1 MARRAKQELEPGVA
15 ALAAADADFARVVA
29 ELGPPPSRK
38 RDPGFGTLLR
48 AIVYQQVST
57 AAGAAIWGRL
67 EAGLGEMHH
76 ASLLRHDDEALRG
89 FGLSRPKVKYA
100 RALATALADGTLD
113 LDGLHT
119 LEDEAAI
126 TALVALP
133 GIGRWTAEVYLLSAL
148 DRPDVMPAADLA
160 LMVAAQH
167 LKGLPERPTAKQM
180 YALSEPWRPW
190 RSVAARLLWHYYR
203 ALKNR
208 DPAP

>member
-1 MARRAKQELEPGVA
+1 MAGRRCKLEPGVA
-15 ALAAADADFARVVA
+15 ALVAADADFARVVA
-29 ELGPPPSRK
+29 AHGPPPSRK

-67 EAGLGEMHH
+67 EAGLGEMLP
-76 ASLLRHDDEALRG
+76 ARLLLHDDDALRA

-100 RALATALADGTLD
+100 RALATALAEGHLD
-113 LDGLHT
+113 LDSLHL

-126 TALVALP
+126 AALVALP
-133 GIGRWTAEVYLLSAL
+133 GIGRWTAEIYLLSAL

-160 LMVAAQH
+160 LMEAARV
-167 LKGLPERPTAKQM
+167 LKGLPARPSAKEM
-180 YALSEPWRPW
+180 AALSEAWRPW

-203 ALKNR
+203 AMKQR

>member
-1 MARRAKQELEPGVA
+1 MA
-15 ALAAADADFARVVA
+15 ALVAADADFARVVA
-29 ELGPPPSRK
+29 DHGPPPSRK

-67 EAGLGEMHH
+67 ESGLGEM
-76 ASLLRHDDEALRG
+76 APAALLARDEAALRG

-100 RALATALADGTLD
+100 RALAEALHGGTLD
-113 LDGLHT
+113 LDNLHL

-126 TALVALP
+126 AALVALP

-148 DRPDVMPAADLA
+148 DRPDVMPAADVA
-160 LMVAAQH
+160 LMEAARQ
-167 LKGLPERPTAKQM
+167 LKGLPERPNARQM
-180 YALSEPWRPW
+180 YVLAERWRPW

-203 ALKNR
+203 ALKQR